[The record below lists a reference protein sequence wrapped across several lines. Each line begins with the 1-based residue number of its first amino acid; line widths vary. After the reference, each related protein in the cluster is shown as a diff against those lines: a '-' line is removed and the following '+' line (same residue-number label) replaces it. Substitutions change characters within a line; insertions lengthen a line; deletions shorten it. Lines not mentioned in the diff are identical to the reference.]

1 MGSARQFFI
10 KCLEISAI
18 YLCHSFSNNI
28 VWFQFIGCNF
38 TGNNVFGKNI
48 QKQLLNA
55 DAEMLI
61 SRFPLQDPRKA
72 SVRLLFHS
80 NMQTAILRFVDVN
93 KQYSLRNFFTKKNRI
108 CDINSICRKMALTET
123 EELHRRIKGLG
134 KVYLFITNFLSLILF
149 ERFY

>member
-61 SRFPLQDPRKA
+61 PRFPLQDPRKA

-80 NMQTAILRFVDVN
+80 KLQTAALRFADVN
-93 KQYSLRNFFTKKNRI
+93 KQSSLRNFFTKENRI
-108 CDINSICRKMALTET
+108 MCYQFNLQKNGFDRDRGVASEDKRSWE
-123 EELHRRIKGLG
+123 GLS
-134 KVYLFITNFLSLILF
+134 VYH
-149 ERFY
+149 